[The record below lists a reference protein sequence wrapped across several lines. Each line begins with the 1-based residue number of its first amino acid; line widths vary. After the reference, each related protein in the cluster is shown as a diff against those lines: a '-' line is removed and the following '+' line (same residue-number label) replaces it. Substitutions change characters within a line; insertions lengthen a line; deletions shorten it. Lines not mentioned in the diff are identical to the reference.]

1 MTDKDFWI
9 DAYLKAY
16 DKFLNK
22 LINDKNSLIEYSD
35 EEIDIKINNV
45 CGIAA
50 MCADTALDFFKG
62 NMKSLSKEAKKEIS
76 EKENDK
82 PSYR

>member
-1 MTDKDFWI
+1 MTDKDFWT

-22 LINDKNSLIEYSD
+22 LTNDKNSLVDCSD
-35 EEIDIKINNV
+35 EDIDIKINNV
-45 CGIAA
+45 CSIAA
-50 MCADTALDFFKG
+50 MCADASLDYFKS

-76 EKENDK
+76 EKENNK
-82 PSYR
+82 RSYR

>member
-1 MTDKDFWI
+1 MTDKEFWT

-22 LINDKNSLIEYSD
+22 LTNDNNSLIELNAKD
-35 EEIDIKINNV
+35 IDNKINDI
-45 CGIAA
+45 CSIAV
-50 MCADTALDFFKG
+50 MCADTALDFFKS

-76 EKENDK
+76 ENENDK
-82 PSYR
+82 RSYR